1 MIIFY
6 LKEELLLLEMVYTNI
21 SRDDVQEKKLKH
33 YFGFKRIKNFACI
46 EIQPKSGTILIYTK
60 ANLNEVE
67 FKDGFTRDV
76 TNIGHYGTGNLEIRF
91 TDVKQFEEVQKFIRI
106 SYELN

>member
-1 MIIFY
+1 MISHKFNYNDLKRFKEIGYYSSLGMSWCTILTPWQADLVIFP
-6 LKEELLLLEMVYTNI
+6 LEMALLFL
-21 SRDDVQEKKLKH
+21 SFSLDAAK
-33 YFGFKRIKNFACI
+33 
-46 EIQPKSGTILIYTK
+46 
-60 ANLNEVE
+60 
-67 FKDGFTRDV
+67 TRDV